1 MGYGVFL
8 AQKVPKTGQKEASQN
23 FPVPAEWLGLRQ
35 LKAKQKILQKELS
48 LCSAPK
54 RSGGYCQKR
63 VSLCTM
69 CKKQDVKREILR
81 NSKGYK

>member
-35 LKAKQKILQKELS
+35 LKAKQKIVQK
-48 LCSAPK
+48 
-54 RSGGYCQKR
+54 
-63 VSLCTM
+63 
-69 CKKQDVKREILR
+69 
-81 NSKGYK
+81 